1 MHFRRL
7 LINTKI
13 NDNVMISYAAGK
25 KEIDGIVI
33 GDPFC
38 LKRAGIGVFDIPRLA
53 REAKKRNL
61 FISYQTPV
69 YLTERNFD
77 TILSLIETLVRESLV
92 NEIRIQ
98 DLGLLNS
105 MEKIISSGINL
116 TWSIYGYQREFP
128 GMDIPLNQGQIDF
141 LHSKG
146 IDSFEVTS
154 AVAFS
159 IMENSLP
166 LDFRGSKPHVP
177 SPVILGEA
185 KDLSPSSTSHFSL
198 PTSHPPTPTSP
209 ISHLNSRRMQIHH
222 YRFDPATF
230 SRNCYT
236 EIYGGKCCCNENR
249 ETEPFP
255 CDEPLYLEEDT
266 EAGGRH
272 NRMKYVVEGYR
283 VLEFPDP
290 EEFDAL
296 CHSKMN
302 IETLIL
308 EGNNIGEIEELLQR
322 FQM

>member
-1 MHFRRL
+1 
-7 LINTKI
+7 
-13 NDNVMISYAAGK
+13 MISYAAGK
-25 KEIDGIVI
+25 KEVDGIVI

-61 FISYQTPV
+61 FVSYQTPV

-77 TILSLIETLVRESLV
+77 TTLSLIETLVRESLV

-166 LDFRGSKPHVP
+166 LDFRGSKPNIP
-177 SPVILGEA
+177 SPVILSEA
-185 KDLSPSSTSHFSL
+185 KDLSPAVSS
-198 PTSHPPTPTSP
+198 PPKPRP
-209 ISHLNSRRMQIHH
+209 ITGKMQVCH

-230 SRNCYT
+230 SRKCYT

-249 ETEPFP
+249 ETDPFP

-272 NRMKYVVEGYR
+272 NRMKYVVEGFR

-322 FQM
+322 LPM

>member
-25 KEIDGIVI
+25 KEVDGIVI

-61 FISYQTPV
+61 FVSYQTPV

-77 TILSLIETLVRESLV
+77 TTLSLIEILVRESLV

-166 LDFRGSKPHVP
+166 LDFRGSKSHVP
-177 SPVILGEA
+177 SPVILSEA
-185 KDLSPSSTSHFSL
+185 KDLSPSVSS
-198 PTSHPPTPTSP
+198 PPKPRP
-209 ISHLNSRRMQIHH
+209 ITGKMQVRH

-236 EIYGGKCCCNENR
+236 ETYGGKCCCNENR
-249 ETEPFP
+249 ETDPFP

-272 NRMKYVVEGYR
+272 NRMKYVVEGFR

-308 EGNNIGEIEELLQR
+308 EGNNIGEIEELLQCL
-322 FQM
+322 QM